1 VDTEIRLGIF
11 PARRWSM
18 AHVRR
23 QYTREYKIE
32 AVRLVVEE
40 ERPLAQVARELG
52 IERNLLQRWKREL
65 KGAGAAAAFPGNG
78 KLIGQDEEIRRLR
91 RELEEAKQEN
101 AFLKK
106 AAAYFARESR

>member
-1 VDTEIRLGIF
+1 
-11 PARRWSM
+11 M
-18 AHVRR
+18 AHERR

-52 IERNLLQRWKREL
+52 IGRNLLQRWKREWE
-65 KGAGAAAAFPGNG
+65 GTGAAAAFPGNG
-78 KLIGQDEEIRRLR
+78 KLIGRDEEIRRLR
-91 RELEEAKQEN
+91 RELEQAKQEN

-106 AAAYFARESR
+106 AVAYFARESR